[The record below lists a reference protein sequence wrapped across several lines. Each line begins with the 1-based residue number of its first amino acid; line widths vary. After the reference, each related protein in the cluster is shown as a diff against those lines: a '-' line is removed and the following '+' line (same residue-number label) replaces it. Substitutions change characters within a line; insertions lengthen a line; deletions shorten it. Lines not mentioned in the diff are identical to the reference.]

1 MNDDAINKQFG
12 VPIIQ
17 HTLMKENSPDDEKKH
32 AQRDASSEP
41 TKQEEIPSP
50 AVEKEESEHDTNSPS
65 QSEVDFNDDDDVA
78 LSPPIM
84 PLSILHRPK
93 ITKSDTKNSEE
104 SQDLL
109 PQIYTA
115 KPTTKPSRL
124 RSFHTT
130 YSTFT
135 SKPKVAKKTCYSQ
148 KSLVPPQPVVLTLN
162 DMSEILL
169 RSDQLCN
176 RWDRL
181 GLGKFSGTPALNK
194 YLETKSANETPY
206 KTSEMAHI
214 FETFV
219 AKTESL
225 PRNSVVT
232 NKMIR
237 HPDGDGFVVR
247 REVQD
252 ELKDDNS
259 SSLPVK
265 KLARAYEEM
274 TTQGNVVSFKKRQI
288 HRLNERQIVERLMSY
303 ENRACNLKAREE
315 QVLKR
320 ISDLSSNYGL

>member
-1 MNDDAINKQFG
+1 MNEDTIKKECG
-12 VPIIQ
+12 VPIIEI
-17 HTLMKENSPDDEKKH
+17 TPTNENSPDDEKKH
-32 AQRDASSEP
+32 AHRDGSSEP
-41 TKQEEIPSP
+41 NQGEIPSS
-50 AVEKEESEHDTNSPS
+50 AVVKEETKDGTNSPPHP
-65 QSEVDFNDDDDVA
+65 ELDFNDNDEA

-93 ITKSDTKNSEE
+93 ITKSDAKSSEE

-115 KPTTKPSRL
+115 KPIAKPSRL

-135 SKPKVAKKTCYSQ
+135 SKPKVAKKTYYSP
-148 KSLVPPQPVVLTLN
+148 KSLISPQPVALTLN

-194 YLETKSANETPY
+194 YLETKNANATPY
-206 KTSEMAHI
+206 KTYEMAYI

-232 NKMIR
+232 KKMIR

-247 REVQD
+247 REVQN

-259 SSLPVK
+259 SSLPVE

-274 TTQGNVVSFKKRQI
+274 TTQANIVSFKKRQI
-288 HRLNERQIVERLMSY
+288 HRLDERQVVERLMSY
-303 ENRACNLKAREE
+303 ENRVCDLKAREE
-315 QVLKR
+315 KVLKR

>member
-1 MNDDAINKQFG
+1 MNDDTIKKEFD
-12 VPIIQ
+12 VPIIENN
-17 HTLMKENSPDDEKKH
+17 TTNENSPDDQKKD

-41 TKQEEIPSP
+41 KQEEISSP
-50 AVEKEESEHDTNSPS
+50 ATVKEDTEDDTNSPS
-65 QSEVDFNDDDDVA
+65 QPELDFNDDDVA

-93 ITKSDTKNSEE
+93 ITKSDAKRSEE
-104 SQDLL
+104 GQDLL

-135 SKPKVAKKTCYSQ
+135 SKPKIAKKTYYSQ
-148 KSLVPPQPVVLTLN
+148 KSQATPQPVVLTLN

-181 GLGKFSGTPALNK
+181 GLGKCSGTPALNK
-194 YLETKSANETPY
+194 YLETKNANETPY

-232 NKMIR
+232 NNMIR

-247 REVQD
+247 REVQN
-252 ELKDDNS
+252 ESKDDDS

-288 HRLNERQIVERLMSY
+288 HRLDERQVVERLMSY
-303 ENRACNLKAREE
+303 ENRVCDLKAREE
-315 QVLKR
+315 KVLKR
-320 ISDLSSNYGL
+320 LSDLRSNYGL